1 MPYKIFLTDDHPLL
15 LMGIQRALDAEDD
28 FEVVGTARTGS
39 EALPMIGRTEPD
51 VVLLDIRMPDLDG
64 LACLTRLR
72 TQAPNVK
79 AIILSMFDDAEHV
92 EQAFARGAAG
102 YIVKT
107 IAPSELP
114 GAIRRVLQGAATLI
128 QPRRE
133 SNAAG
138 EHLTTREARI
148 LGAVARGL
156 SNQAIARELWV
167 TEQTVKFHLT
177 NIYRKLSVSN
187 RTQAARYAYERGL
200 VQSAR

>member
-15 LMGIQRALDAEDD
+15 LMGIKRALDAEDD
-28 FEVVGTARTGS
+28 FEGVGTARTGS
-39 EALPMIGRTEPD
+39 EALPMIGRTDPD

-72 TQAPNVK
+72 KQAPHVK

-107 IAPSELP
+107 IAPTELP
-114 GAIRRVLQGAATLI
+114 AAIRRVLQGAATLI

-133 SNAAG
+133 ANGSG

-148 LGAVARGL
+148 LAAVARGL